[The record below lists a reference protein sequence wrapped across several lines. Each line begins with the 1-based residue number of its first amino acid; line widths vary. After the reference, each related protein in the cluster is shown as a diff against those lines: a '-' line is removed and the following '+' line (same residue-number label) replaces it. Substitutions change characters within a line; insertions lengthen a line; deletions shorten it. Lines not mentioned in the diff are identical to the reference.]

1 MQTDGLIVCDTAPAL
16 TLADEE
22 LRIETPGNNGVDHR
36 VIGAVEVVLLR
47 NSEKLAISI
56 RRPRPVVE
64 YEYASKI
71 TG

>member
-1 MQTDGLIVCDTAPAL
+1 
-16 TLADEE
+16 
-22 LRIETPGNNGVDHR
+22 
-36 VIGAVEVVLLR
+36 VLLR